1 MLDLGIAAFGNDLV
15 VAWRG
20 FGADEQLYYSSLDR
34 SNWSAPA
41 VIPGVSSAIGPSL
54 AEFNGRLYAAW
65 RGSGT
70 DQQLWYS
77 SFDGSSW
84 APQAN
89 IPGVSSAIGP
99 TLRVA
104 FGGRLYAAWKG
115 FGTDQQLWYSS
126 FDGSSWAPQANIPG
140 ATSYVGASLTVFQD
154 NLYAA
159 WRTNL
164 NNAGQQ
170 QLDYSAFVG
179 PSGPGGGWSQ
189 ADAIPG
195 TVTNVLPPPPPPPPT
210 GQHVYTIAVDAD
222 TFVFGGSLN
231 IQFYPYGSTPGGTP
245 LVTFKGAFGGL
256 ITPGSG
262 LSWGTAWLNYDVE
275 WLAQQGWHAIF
286 EANFVPAAVNVNLWG
301 LHGENIGNTA
311 SGGESGVLG
320 FGASQGFFYLGG

>member
-20 FGADEQLYYSSLDR
+20 FGADELLYYSSLDR

-89 IPGVSSAIGP
+89 IPG
-99 TLRVA
+99 
-104 FGGRLYAAWKG
+104 
-115 FGTDQQLWYSS
+115 
-126 FDGSSWAPQANIPG
+126 

-159 WRTNL
+159 WRTTL

-222 TFVFGGSLN
+222 TFVFGYPVLSLRIN
-231 IQFYPYGSTPGGTP
+231 PRRHSPCHLQRGFRRPHFPRFRIVVGNS
-245 LVTFKGAFGGL
+245 
-256 ITPGSG
+256 
-262 LSWGTAWLNYDVE
+262 
-275 WLAQQGWHAIF
+275 LAQ
-286 EANFVPAAVNVNLWG
+286 LRC
-301 LHGENIGNTA
+301 
-311 SGGESGVLG
+311 
-320 FGASQGFFYLGG
+320 